1 MLDKIKL
8 NDFCD
13 NEIFDF
19 IKQFLEFLRVEKKY
33 SINTIKAYHCDIG
46 YFIKF
51 LFNLKEQNIN
61 KNLLE
66 NITLSDFRKWLSN
79 RANDH
84 SNSSNARAV
93 ASLRGLF
100 KFLNRN
106 NFIKNCEIEKLKTP
120 KNIKPLPRPVDF
132 IDIEK
137 IIEAIGDIRKTSW
150 QIKRDRALIYLIY
163 GAGLR
168 ISEALRINLLSLEN
182 QQDLV
187 ITGKGKKQRMVPL
200 LGKVIE
206 EVNSYLKELPFKIN
220 QYQPIFVNKNNEVM
234 SRFDYN
240 FLIKTIRRK
249 LNLSEKIT
257 PHSFRHS
264 FATHLLESGSDLR
277 SIQDLLGHESL
288 ATTQKYT
295 KVNRSTLIEAYQK
308 FSIR

>member
-8 NDFCD
+8 SDYCD

-19 IKQFLEFLRVEKKY
+19 VKQFFEFLRVEKKY
-33 SINTIKAYHCDIG
+33 SANTFQAYYCDIV

-51 LFNLKEQNIN
+51 LFNLKGQNIN

-66 NITLSDFRKWLSN
+66 NITISDFRKWLSN

-106 NFIKNCEIEKLKTP
+106 NLIKNCEIEKLKTP

-137 IIEAIGDIRKTSW
+137 IIEAIGDIRKISW
-150 QIKRDRALIYLIY
+150 QIKRDRALLYLIY

-182 QQDLV
+182 QRDLV
-187 ITGKGKKQRMVPL
+187 ITGKGK
-200 LGKVIE
+200 
-206 EVNSYLKELPFKIN
+206 SKELFH
-220 QYQPIFVNKNNEVM
+220 Y
-234 SRFDYN
+234 
-240 FLIKTIRRK
+240 
-249 LNLSEKIT
+249 
-257 PHSFRHS
+257 
-264 FATHLLESGSDLR
+264 
-277 SIQDLLGHESL
+277 
-288 ATTQKYT
+288 
-295 KVNRSTLIEAYQK
+295 
-308 FSIR
+308 